1 VIAKD
6 MKVFGPFIKPVGHT
20 RTAIG
25 DHPHDHNLYYSI
37 GNPDP
42 IGVPAGKGD
51 IIADPLFVDPANR
64 NFRLKENSPARNKG
78 VKRGDTV
85 DLDGYPLLGKTSTD
99 IGAYEF

>member
-1 VIAKD
+1 

-51 IIADPLFVDPANR
+51 IVADPLFADYENR

-78 VKRGDTV
+78 VKLGYTV
-85 DLDGYPLLGKTSTD
+85 DLDNYPLFGKNSTD